1 MANHKQAEK
10 RMRQSETRRLRNRAN
25 NSRVKT
31 FIKKFEQAVTTQDKT
46 QAAELLPVVVK
57 EVMKAGAKGLY
68 HKNKI
73 SRKISQIQKA
83 FNSIA

>member
-10 RMRQSETRRLRNRAN
+10 RIRQSEKRRLRNRAN

-31 FIKKFEQAVTTQDKT
+31 FMKKFEQAVATQDKA

-73 SRKISQIQKA
+73 SRKVSQIQKA
-83 FNSIA
+83 YNALA